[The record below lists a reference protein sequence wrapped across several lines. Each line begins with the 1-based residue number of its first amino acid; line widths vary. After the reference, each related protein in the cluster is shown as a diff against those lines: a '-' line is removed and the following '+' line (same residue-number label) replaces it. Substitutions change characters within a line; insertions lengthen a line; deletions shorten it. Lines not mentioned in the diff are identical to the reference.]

1 HPLHVESV
9 AWVSERKDLLSTLFW
24 MLTLWAYVR
33 YAEEPGIGRFI
44 VVFVAL
50 AMGLA
55 AKPMLVTLPFVLLLL
70 DYWPLQRLVSGEW
83 LVVSAKNPQP
93 SSTTPHSPLTAHQ
106 PRPASASW
114 LVMEK
119 LSLFALSAGSC
130 VLTVYAQNR
139 GRAVRALDDISFWDR
154 AANAVLAYGAYLF
167 KMVWPRDL
175 AVLYPY
181 RDISWS
187 DGQVLAT
194 AA

>member
-1 HPLHVESV
+1 
-9 AWVSERKDLLSTLFW
+9 

-44 VVFVAL
+44 AVFVAL

-70 DYWPLQRLVSGEW
+70 DYWPLQRLASGKD
-83 LVVSAKNPQP
+83 LQP
-93 SSTTPHSPLTAHQ
+93 TSTTHHSALTAHR

-114 LVMEK
+114 LVLEK

-139 GRAVRALDDISFWDR
+139 GRAVQIGRAH
-154 AANAVLAYGAYLF
+154 V
-167 KMVWPRDL
+167 
-175 AVLYPY
+175 
-181 RDISWS
+181 
-187 DGQVLAT
+187 
-194 AA
+194 